1 MGVIMVSVTLDD
13 AKIRLPEL
21 IEAVEHGETI
31 IITKAD
37 QPVATLAP
45 VQSAER
51 RPRFGSAKGSIL
63 YMADDF
69 DAPLD
74 DFDEHMK

>member
-1 MGVIMVSVTLDD
+1 MVSISVDD
-13 AKIRLPEL
+13 AKIRLSEL
-21 IEAVEHGETI
+21 IDAVEHGETI
-31 IITKAD
+31 IITKED

-51 RPRFGSAKGSIL
+51 RPRFGSARGSVL

-69 DAPLD
+69 DAPMD
-74 DFDEHMK
+74 DFDEYMK

>member
-1 MGVIMVSVTLDD
+1 MVSITLDD
-13 AKIRLPEL
+13 AKTRLVEL
-21 IEAVEHGETI
+21 IDAVEHGETI
-31 IITKAD
+31 IITRKD

-51 RPRFGSAKGSIL
+51 RPRFGSARGSVL

-74 DFDEHMK
+74 DFAEYMT